1 MKKFN
6 LFAMG
11 LLAAA
16 AVSFTACSSNDDL
29 SSNASQQ
36 QSVDGFYMTLQVKG
50 SANGAGTRTEQQTNK
65 EDGTEAESTISNG
78 TIYIY
83 NESKLVF
90 TKNITSADWKT
101 EPTQTQ
107 QGTTK
112 PIKVSVNS
120 VNTTDTYHVYFLA
133 NNGTQA
139 IADPINNDAAF
150 TASTTGGADYAS
162 DENFV
167 MFNQN
172 DKSKQAAH
180 STVKFTSDN
189 LVETKPAEA
198 GVIYLDRVVARIDAP
213 TVNATKITKNS
224 DETEAANQTKN
235 IDLLSGVSYASYAVS
250 NLNNNAYVMQNWDVS
265 DNTWTLKVPYS
276 QSTPYYL
283 PYTTYGDNYKADG
296 LTNFKTNAEKA
307 QTYAFENT
315 TSSNIY
321 ATALYFCI
329 KANLMETA
337 KTNADF
343 NDGTFYRY
351 DNRIYTKLS
360 DIESDTQVS
369 NPFEGADLTAE
380 GALKLIKDSTT
391 NKLITEDKK
400 TDGGVAILP
409 EFRKEFNIEVY
420 REGNMYYRYAI
431 NDNYYQPEGMWSVLR
446 NSIYKTTVNAIYDL
460 GKDVPNGK
468 DKDEKHPNYY
478 MNVTVAINPWVL
490 NTNSIN
496 LQ

>member
-50 SANGAGTRTEQQTNK
+50 SANGAITKTAQQENK
-65 EDGTEAESTISNG
+65 ENGTEAESTISNG

-83 NESKLVF
+83 NGAKLVF
-90 TKNITSADWKT
+90 TKNITSDDWKT
-101 EPTQTQ
+101 TPTQTQ

-120 VNTTDTYHVYFLA
+120 VNTTDKYHVYFLA
-133 NNGTQA
+133 NNGNQA
-139 IADPINNDAAF
+139 ISDPINNDATF
-150 TASTTGGADYAS
+150 TVSSTGGADYAAAK
-162 DENFV
+162 NFV

-172 DKSKQAAH
+172 DSQRKGAH
-180 STVKFTSDN
+180 SEVSFKDENKS
-189 LVETKPAEA
+189 EAKPAEA
-198 GVIYLDRVVARIDAP
+198 GTIYLDRVVARIDAP
-213 TVNATKITKNS
+213 TVTPKKI
-224 DETEAANQTKN
+224 ETTEVPEGTDQTKH

-250 NLNNNAYVMQNWDVS
+250 NLNNHAYVMQNWDVTEE
-265 DNTWTLKVPYS
+265 TWTLNVPSYS
-276 QSTPYYL
+276 DNYYYL
-283 PYTTYGDNYKADG
+283 PYTTYGNNYKAEG
-296 LTNFKTNAEKA
+296 LKNFKTNADLA

-315 TSSNIY
+315 TSTTTR

-329 KANLMETA
+329 KASLTETA
-337 KTNADF
+337 KTGADF
-343 NDGTFYRY
+343 EDGTFYRY
-351 DNRIYTKLS
+351 DNRIYTKISEILADKDVAYPFVKVNDDKS
-360 DIESDTQVS
+360 TTQ
-369 NPFEGADLTAE
+369 LTPAEVLEKIKGTDGKLIAE
-380 GALKLIKDSTT
+380 GETLSKFR
-391 NKLITEDKK
+391 EDY
-400 TDGGVAILP
+400 
-409 EFRKEFNIEVY
+409 NIEVY

-468 DKDEKHPNYY
+468 DKDQKNPNYY

-490 NTNSIN
+490 NTNSIS
-496 LQ
+496 LK

>member
-65 EDGTEAESTISNG
+65 ENGTVAESTISNG

-83 NESKLVF
+83 NRAKLVF

-162 DENFV
+162 DDNFV

-198 GVIYLDRVVARIDAP
+198 GIIYLDRVVARIDAP
-213 TVNATKITKNS
+213 TVNATTITKSS
-224 DETEAANQTKN
+224 DKTEAANQTKN

-265 DNTWTLKVPYS
+265 ENTWTLKVPYS

-296 LTNFKTNAEKA
+296 LTNFKTNTEKA

-315 TSSNIY
+315 TSSNIN

-329 KANLMETA
+329 KANLTDAA
-337 KTNADF
+337 KTDADF
-343 NDGTFYRY
+343 DDGTFYRY
-351 DNRIYTKLS
+351 DNRIYTKIS
-360 DIESDTQVS
+360 DILADNDVAYPFVKVNNDMSTTQ
-369 NPFEGADLTAE
+369 LTPTEVLTMIKGTDDKLIAE
-380 GALKLIKDSTT
+380 GEALS
-391 NKLITEDKK
+391 N
-400 TDGGVAILP
+400 
-409 EFRKEFNIEVY
+409 FRKNYNIEVY

-431 NDNYYQPEGMWSVLR
+431 NDNYYQPDDMWSVLR
-446 NSIYKTTVNAIYDL
+446 NSIYKTTVSAIYDL

-478 MNVTVAINPWVL
+478 MNVTVAINQWVL

>member
-65 EDGTEAESTISNG
+65 EDGTEAESAISNG

-83 NESKLVF
+83 NEAKLVF

-139 IADPINNDAAF
+139 IADPINDDAAF
-150 TASTTGGADYAS
+150 TASITGGADYAS
-162 DENFV
+162 DDNFV

-172 DKSKQAAH
+172 DESKQAAH

-189 LVETKPAEA
+189 LVETNPAEA

-213 TVNATKITKNS
+213 TVNATTITKSS
-224 DETEAANQTKN
+224 DKTEAANQTKN

-250 NLNNNAYVMQNWDVS
+250 NLSNNAYVMQNWDVS
-265 DNTWTLKVPYS
+265 ENTWTLNVPYNQTS
-276 QSTPYYL
+276 PYYL

-296 LTNFKTNAEKA
+296 LTNFKTNAKMA

-329 KANLMETA
+329 KANLTETA
-337 KTNADF
+337 KTDADF

-351 DNRIYTKLS
+351 DNRIYTKIS
-360 DIESDTQVS
+360 DILADNDVAYPFVKVNDDKSTTQLPPAEVLAMIK
-369 NPFEGADLTAE
+369 GTDGKLIAE
-380 GALKLIKDSTT
+380 GD
-391 NKLITEDKK
+391 
-400 TDGGVAILP
+400 ILSN
-409 EFRKEFNIEVY
+409 FRKNYNIEVY

-431 NDNYYQPEGMWSVLR
+431 NDNYYQPDGMWSVLR
-446 NSIYKTTVNAIYDL
+446 NSIYKTTVSAIYDL

-478 MNVTVAINPWVL
+478 MNVKVAINQWVL

>member
-50 SANGAGTRTEQQTNK
+50 SANGAGTRTEQQKNK
-65 EDGTEAESTISNG
+65 EDGTEAESAISNG

-83 NESKLVF
+83 NEAKLVF

-133 NNGTQA
+133 NYGTQA

-150 TASTTGGADYAS
+150 TASTTGGANYAL
-162 DENFV
+162 DKNFV

-189 LVETKPAEA
+189 LVETNPANA
-198 GVIYLDRVVARIDAP
+198 DVIYLDRVVARIDAP
-213 TVNATKITKNS
+213 TVNATKITKSS

-235 IDLLSGVSYASYAVS
+235 IDLLSGVSYTSYAVS
-250 NLNNNAYVMQNWDVS
+250 NLSNNAYVMQNWAVS
-265 DNTWTLKVPYS
+265 DNTWTLNVPYN
-276 QSTPYYL
+276 QQDPYYL
-283 PYTTYGDNYKADG
+283 PYTTYGNNYKADG
-296 LTNFKTNAEKA
+296 LTNFKTNAEMA

-315 TSSNIY
+315 TSSNID

-329 KANLMETA
+329 KANLTDDA
-337 KTNADF
+337 KTDADF

-351 DNRIYTKLS
+351 DNRIYTKIS
-360 DIESDTQVS
+360 DILADNDVAYPFVKVNNDKSTTQLTPAEVLAIIKS
-369 NPFEGADLTAE
+369 NDGKLIAE
-380 GALKLIKDSTT
+380 GETLS
-391 NKLITEDKK
+391 N
-400 TDGGVAILP
+400 
-409 EFRKEFNIEVY
+409 FRNNYNIEVY

-431 NDNYYQPEGMWSVLR
+431 NDNYYQPEGWWSVLR
-446 NSIYKTTVNAIYDL
+446 NSIYKTKVSAIYDL

-478 MNVTVAINPWVL
+478 MNVKVAINQWVL

>member
-90 TKNITSADWKT
+90 TKNITSTDWKT

-250 NLNNNAYVMQNWDVS
+250 NLNNNAYVMQNWDVA
-265 DNTWTLKVPYS
+265 DKTWTLNVPYS
-276 QSTPYYL
+276 QTSPYYL

-329 KANLMETA
+329 KANLTDNA

-343 NDGTFYRY
+343 TDGTFYRY
-351 DNRIYTKLS
+351 DNRIYTKIS
-360 DIESDTQVS
+360 DILADNDVAY
-369 NPFEGADLTAE
+369 PFVKVNNDKSTIQLTPAEVLDMIKGTDGKLIAE
-380 GALKLIKDSTT
+380 GEVLS
-391 NKLITEDKK
+391 N
-400 TDGGVAILP
+400 
-409 EFRKEFNIEVY
+409 FRKNYNIEVY

-431 NDNYYQPEGMWSVLR
+431 NDNYYQPDGMWSVLR

>member
-65 EDGTEAESTISNG
+65 EEEGTVVESTISNG

-83 NESKLVF
+83 NGAKLVF

-107 QGTTK
+107 KGTTK

-139 IADPINNDAAF
+139 IADPINNNAAF

-162 DENFV
+162 AKNFV

-180 STVKFTSDN
+180 SEVSFKEENKSED
-189 LVETKPAEA
+189 KPAEA
-198 GVIYLDRVVARIDAP
+198 GTIYLDRVVARIDNP
-213 TVNATKITKNS
+213 TVTATTIKT
-224 DETEAANQTKN
+224 TELPEGTDQTKH
-235 IDLLSGVSYASYAVS
+235 IDYIASVAYQTYAVS
-250 NLNNNAYVMQNWDVS
+250 NLNNNSYVVQKWDTDYKTLSAYI
-265 DNTWTLKVPYS
+265 TG
-276 QSTPYYL
+276 TPAYYL
-283 PYTTYGDNYKADG
+283 PYSTYGDKYQALG
-296 LTNFKTNAEKA
+296 LDNFKSNTDLAK
-307 QTYAFENT
+307 TYCFENT
-315 TSSNIY
+315 TNNVEN
-321 ATALYFCI
+321 ATAMYFCI
-329 KANLMETA
+329 KATLTETA
-337 KTNADF
+337 KTGADF
-343 NDGTFYRY
+343 ADGTFYRY

-369 NPFEGADLTAE
+369 NPFEGAGLTAE
-380 GALKLIKDSTT
+380 GALKLIKDDDTG
-391 NKLITEDKK
+391 KLISEDKK

-409 EFRKEFNIEVY
+409 EFRKDFNIEVY

-431 NDNYYQPEGMWSVLR
+431 NDNYYTPTGYYSVLR
-446 NSIYKTTVNAIYDL
+446 NSIYRLTVDAIYDL
-460 GKDVPNGK
+460 GKDVPNGE
-468 DKDEKHPNYY
+468 DKNNKKPNYF
-478 MNVTVAINPWVL
+478 MNVTVDINPWVL

>member
-65 EDGTEAESTISNG
+65 ENGTVAESTISNG

-83 NESKLVF
+83 NRAKLVF

-101 EPTQTQ
+101 EPTLTQ

-139 IADPINNDAAF
+139 IADPINNDAVF

-162 DENFV
+162 DDNFV

-198 GVIYLDRVVARIDAP
+198 GIIYLDRVVARIDAP
-213 TVNATKITKNS
+213 TVNATTITKSS
-224 DETEAANQTKN
+224 DKTEAANQTKN

-265 DNTWTLKVPYS
+265 ENTWTLKVPYS

-296 LTNFKTNAEKA
+296 LTNFKTNTEKA

-315 TSSNIY
+315 TSSNIN

-329 KANLMETA
+329 KANLTDAA
-337 KTNADF
+337 KTDADF
-343 NDGTFYRY
+343 DDGTFYRY
-351 DNRIYTKLS
+351 DNRIYTKIS
-360 DIESDTQVS
+360 DILADNDVAYPFVKVNNDMSTTQLAPTEV
-369 NPFEGADLTAE
+369 LTMIKGTDDKLIAE
-380 GALKLIKDSTT
+380 GETLS
-391 NKLITEDKK
+391 N
-400 TDGGVAILP
+400 
-409 EFRKEFNIEVY
+409 FRKNYNIEVY

-431 NDNYYQPEGMWSVLR
+431 NDNYYQPDDMWSVLR
-446 NSIYKTTVNAIYDL
+446 NSIYKTTVSAIYDL

-478 MNVTVAINPWVL
+478 MNVTVAINQWVL

>member
-11 LLAAA
+11 LLAA

-50 SANGAGTRTEQQTNK
+50 SANGAGTRTKQQTNK
-65 EDGTEAESTISNG
+65 ENGTEAESTISNG

-83 NESKLVF
+83 NGAKLVF
-90 TKNITSADWKT
+90 TKNITSDDWKT
-101 EPTQTQ
+101 EPSQTQ

-133 NNGTQA
+133 NNGTQT
-139 IADPINNDAAF
+139 ISDPINNDAAF
-150 TASTTGGADYAS
+150 TASTTGGADYATAK
-162 DENFV
+162 NFV

-172 DKSKQAAH
+172 DKSKKGAH
-180 STVKFTSDN
+180 SEVNFKSEN
-189 LVETKPAEA
+189 LVETNPAEA
-198 GVIYLDRVVARIDAP
+198 GTIYLDRVVARIDAP
-213 TVNATKITKNS
+213 TVSVEKITKSS
-224 DETEAANQTKN
+224 DETEAANQTKH

-250 NLNNNAYVMQNWDVS
+250 NLNNNAYVMQNWSVLD
-265 DNTWTLKVPYS
+265 DTWTLQVPYS
-276 QSTPYYL
+276 SETPYYL

-296 LTNFKTNAEKA
+296 LTNFKSNTDQA

-329 KANLMETA
+329 KANLTETA
-337 KTNADF
+337 KTGADF
-343 NDGTFYRY
+343 KDGTFYRY
-351 DNRIYTKLS
+351 DNRIYTKIS
-360 DIESDTQVS
+360 DILADKEVAYPFVKVNGDKSTTQ
-369 NPFEGADLTAE
+369 LTPEEVLAMIK
-380 GALKLIKDSTT
+380 GTDGKLISEDETLST
-391 NKLITEDKK
+391 
-400 TDGGVAILP
+400 
-409 EFRKEFNIEVY
+409 FRKNYNIEVY

-431 NDNYYQPEGMWSVLR
+431 NDNYYQPTGMWSVLR

-468 DKDEKHPNYY
+468 DKDEKNPNYY

-496 LQ
+496 LK

>member
-90 TKNITSADWKT
+90 TKNITSTDWKT

-162 DENFV
+162 DDNFV

-180 STVKFTSDN
+180 STVKFTSEN
-189 LVETKPAEA
+189 LVETNPAEA
-198 GVIYLDRVVARIDAP
+198 GVICLDRVVARIDAP

-235 IDLLSGVSYASYAVS
+235 IDLLSDVSYASYAVS
-250 NLNNNAYVMQNWDVS
+250 NLNNNAYVMQNWGVS
-265 DNTWTLKVPYS
+265 ENIWTLNVSYS
-276 QSTPYYL
+276 QTSPYYL
-283 PYTTYGDNYKADG
+283 PYTTYGDNYKAEG
-296 LTNFKTNAEKA
+296 LTNFKTNTEKA

-329 KANLMETA
+329 KANLTDNA

-343 NDGTFYRY
+343 TDGTFYRY
-351 DNRIYTKLS
+351 DNRIYTKIS
-360 DIESDTQVS
+360 DILADNDVAYPFVKVNNDKSTTQ
-369 NPFEGADLTAE
+369 LTPAEVLDMIKGTDGKLIAE
-380 GALKLIKDSTT
+380 GEVLS
-391 NKLITEDKK
+391 N
-400 TDGGVAILP
+400 
-409 EFRKEFNIEVY
+409 FRKNYNIEVY

>member
-65 EDGTEAESTISNG
+65 EEGTAAESTISNG

-83 NESKLVF
+83 NGPNLVF
-90 TKNITSADWKT
+90 TKNITSADWKK

-150 TASTTGGADYAS
+150 TASTTGGANYAL
-162 DENFV
+162 DKNFV

-189 LVETKPAEA
+189 LVETNPANA
-198 GVIYLDRVVARIDAP
+198 DVIYLDRVVARIDAP
-213 TVNATKITKNS
+213 TVNATKITKSS

-235 IDLLSGVSYASYAVS
+235 IDLLSGVSYTSYAVS
-250 NLNNNAYVMQNWDVS
+250 NLSNNAYVMQNWDVS
-265 DNTWTLKVPYS
+265 DNTWTLNVPYN
-276 QSTPYYL
+276 QQDPYYL
-283 PYTTYGDNYKADG
+283 PYTTYGNNYKADG
-296 LTNFKTNAEKA
+296 LTNFKTNAEMA

-329 KANLMETA
+329 KANLTDDA
-337 KTNADF
+337 KTDADF

-351 DNRIYTKLS
+351 DNRIYTKIS
-360 DIESDTQVS
+360 DILADNDVAYPFVKVNDDKSTTQLPPAEVLAMIKDTDS
-369 NPFEGADLTAE
+369 KLIAE
-380 GALKLIKDSTT
+380 GETLS
-391 NKLITEDKK
+391 N
-400 TDGGVAILP
+400 
-409 EFRKEFNIEVY
+409 FRNNYNIEVY

-431 NDNYYQPEGMWSVLR
+431 NDNYYQPDDMWSVLR
-446 NSIYKTTVNAIYDL
+446 NSIYKTTVSAIYDL

-478 MNVTVAINPWVL
+478 MNVKVAINQWVL

-496 LQ
+496 LK